1 MPTLIDKAPNQ
12 EELEEDSGFSE
23 DDSSDTAANINKN
36 LGFDDFD
43 EENNKSD
50 DNSGSD
56 YEDEP
61 ERHNDDSDYGNQ
73 NEREQGSSNQKENET
88 KQNDSGGGNRLD
100 QAQDLKD
107 KYDKAKG
114 LKDKLSGANKA
125 AEAGKS
131 AGAVGEG
138 AAVPAA
144 AAPAAAAPAAGGGA
158 VAAGGGAA
166 AAGGT
171 VAAGGAAATAT
182 APAWVPF
189 AIGAAIVIAIVILI
203 ILFIVGI
210 LHVTGNLGASGAEA
224 APKPGSGTGPGGG
237 SIVVGS
243 PRGCPMSGTITTP
256 YGRNIITYSYYPD
269 HYAVDIGDG
278 PGTNSLVYNTL
289 DGTAVSSTG
298 NGIIPDQ
305 IVTVTAGEFSVVFH
319 HLKEGTLITDG
330 PVSVGDVIGNEDTTG
345 NVDGEHLHYV
355 VYRNGILQNPIDYM
369 PATIYFTQP
378 ADNDFTGVPLPSEG
392 KWGDCGTLPQDTIPG
407 TGSGGGGATGLSYFI
422 RYGDTSIQVADP
434 TRVRD
439 LAALSWPT
447 NHINDPCPGGITC
460 WDYVIQESSARG
472 ISPAFAITIWY
483 EEGGFGGAGAV
494 TEFGCYPPGYSGGQ
508 VSLLDSFNCF
518 LNFTAGEHPYN
529 SGDPYQSFYDWVN
542 NFCGP
547 NREYICGPALDDPTD
562 DNLNFIPNLR
572 SVYESVSGITVESA
586 PTIP

>member
-1 MPTLIDKAPNQ
+1 MPTLIDQAPDQ

-36 LGFDDFD
+36 LGYDDLD
-43 EENNKSD
+43 EANKGSEDTSD
-50 DNSGSD
+50 SD

-61 ERHNDDSDYGNQ
+61 EHHNDDSDYGSQ
-73 NEREQGSSNQKENET
+73 NESESGSGGQKENES
-88 KQNDSGGGNRLD
+88 KQDDSGGGNRLD
-100 QAQDLKD
+100 QARDLKD
-107 KYDKAKG
+107 KFDKVKG

-131 AGAVGEG
+131 AATVGEG
-138 AAVPAA
+138 V
-144 AAPAAAAPAAGGGA
+144 AAPAAAAPAAAVPAAGGGA
-158 VAAGGGAA
+158 VAGGGAA

-171 VAAGGAAATAT
+171 VAAGGAAATS
-182 APAWVPF
+182 PAWVPF

-278 PGTNSLVYNTL
+278 PGTNSPVYNTL

-298 NGIIPDQ
+298 SGIIPDQ

-407 TGSGGGGATGLSYFI
+407 TGSGGGGAVGLNYFI
-422 RYGDTSIQVADP
+422 SYGDTSIQVADP
-434 TRVRD
+434 TRIRD

-508 VSLLDSFNCF
+508 VSFLDSFNCF
-518 LNFTAGEHPYN
+518 LNFTASEHPYN

-572 SVYESVSGITVESA
+572 SVYESVSGITVEPA